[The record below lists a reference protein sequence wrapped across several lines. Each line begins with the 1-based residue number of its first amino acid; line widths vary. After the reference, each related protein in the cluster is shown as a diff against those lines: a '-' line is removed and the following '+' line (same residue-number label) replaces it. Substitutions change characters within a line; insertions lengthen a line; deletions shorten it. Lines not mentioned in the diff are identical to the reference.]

1 MSNST
6 QQNGSITS
14 QTLLDS
20 PRRWHLAVPLKV
32 AEGFGER
39 FQPTGFP
46 NLGAALY
53 KASNYTKDKDGKI
66 TGETV
71 SDFLLTESAQSLA
84 NWMEHLCLDPQN
96 PCRYNSDC
104 SGIPYVIV
112 QETVNGDTDTDLTSS
127 LTEPHRLASD
137 EILGATSNGS
147 TFATVLTQ
155 LLGVNKQRPVHLP
168 RIAKRLF
175 YIDPACLLHGIFLE
189 KLDGRIRFSRL
200 LSATITAKHP
210 APVNAGGVMRGYITI
225 EGKEASIPY
234 GTQHFTSPEITL
246 HLTFHTDSLRDLG
259 LDPNENHFLA
269 AFALYKINKL
279 LRSFPRLRTACV
291 FDSDSQQNNEANL
304 PAAIQTAFTTERR
317 NTALGVANTNL
328 PRPLTPGQ
336 SQEQARQS
344 EQPPNESQQPRGF
357 TPFVIVHSSPAAQQ
371 APAQAQPAGQATDDQ
386 QGSSLGT

>member
-6 QQNGSITS
+6 QQNGSITP

-84 NWMEHLCLDPQN
+84 NWMEYLCLDPQN
-96 PCRYNSDC
+96 PCRYNNDC
-104 SGIPYVIV
+104 AGIPYVVV
-112 QETVNGDTDTDLTSS
+112 QETGTGGMTDLTSS

-137 EILGATSNGS
+137 EILGASINGDS
-147 TFATVLTQ
+147 FDKVLIG
-155 LLGVNKQRPVHLP
+155 LLGVNKQRPMHLP

-175 YIDPACLLHGIFLE
+175 YIDPACLLHGVFLE

-210 APVNAGGVMRGYITI
+210 APVNAGGVMRGYVTI

-246 HLTFHTDSLRDLG
+246 HLTFHSDSLNALG
-259 LDPNENHFLA
+259 LDAQEEQFLA

-279 LRSFPRLRTACV
+279 LTSFPRLRTACV
-291 FDSDSQQNNEANL
+291 FDSDIQADCATNL
-304 PAAIQTAFTTERR
+304 SIVIRSAFTIVRR
-317 NTALGVANTNL
+317 GVALGQTNIPL
-328 PRPLTPGQ
+328 PESFRSAQ
-336 SQEQARQS
+336 SPEQATQS
-344 EQPPNESQQPRGF
+344 EEPQHESQQGRGF
-357 TPFVIVHSSPAAQQ
+357 VPFVTTRPSPPPQQVAAQ
-371 APAQAQPAGQATDDQ
+371 PQPAVQPTTDQ
-386 QGSSLGT
+386 QGSSQGA